1 MHHRQYLPRYTAV
14 MTERQPCSSCGALI
28 LLDTAAKNGGLCM
41 PCKRGY
47 RKSIEESTRYR
58 AKQRIYEHSA
68 ERKYWLA
75 LVERVHRVPDGFDQ
89 LQSAEKT
96 YFAVSCLIGEVYNGG
111 FEQFFSNSSGSLFG
125 YVLDGLIELD
135 AAKSVALLVKAK
147 DAVFR
152 DRLVP
157 LDRQDR
163 FSQMLTNSEDDDA
176 SSKASSL
183 LDALD
188 KEFCI
193 DEDGLTELCS
203 QFAVSHELYSK
214 D

>member
-1 MHHRQYLPRYTAV
+1 
-14 MTERQPCSSCGALI
+14 
-28 LLDTAAKNGGLCM
+28 M

-47 RKSIEESTRYR
+47 RKSIEDGKRFR
-58 AKQRIYEHSA
+58 AEQRRHEQSA

-75 LVERVHRVPDGFDQ
+75 LVDRVYRAADGFDQ
-89 LQSAEKT
+89 LYPVEKT

-125 YVLDGLIELD
+125 YALDGLIELN

-147 DAVFR
+147 DALFG
-152 DRLVP
+152 DSLVP
-157 LDRQDR
+157 LDRRDR

-188 KEFCI
+188 KEFCV
-193 DEDGLTELCS
+193 DEDGLTGLCALY
-203 QFAVSHELYSK
+203 AVSHELYLK